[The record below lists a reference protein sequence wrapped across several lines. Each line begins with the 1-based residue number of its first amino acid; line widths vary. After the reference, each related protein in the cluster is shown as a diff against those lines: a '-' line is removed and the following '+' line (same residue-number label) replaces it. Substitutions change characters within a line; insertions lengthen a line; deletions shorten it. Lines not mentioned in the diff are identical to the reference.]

1 MIKASSIVSVIA
13 VFDLT
18 TEGRNIIA
26 DTFMTFEIW
35 ITVAAIY
42 LAINLLLS
50 LVVGWLEQRLTIAYR

>member
-1 MIKASSIVSVIA
+1 

-35 ITVAAIY
+35 ITVAGIY
-42 LAINLLLS
+42 LTVNLALSAI
-50 LVVGWLEQRLTIAYR
+50 VAWLERRLAIAYR